1 MTKIQVYIAVVVET
15 YGFLQSFI
23 SFRGIC
29 KGDENRV
36 KILSVD
42 KEIKRE

>member
-1 MTKIQVYIAVVVET
+1 MTREACGIS
-15 YGFLQSFI
+15 FLQRACS
-23 SFRGIC
+23 SS
-29 KGDENRV
+29 NRV

>member
-1 MTKIQVYIAVVVET
+1 MCSAGNERTQEET
-15 YGFLQSFI
+15 P
-23 SFRGIC
+23 
-29 KGDENRV
+29 NRV

>member
-1 MTKIQVYIAVVVET
+1 MGIALKPT
-15 YGFLQSFI
+15 TLLYYQYTDI
-23 SFRGIC
+23 IRM
-29 KGDENRV
+29 NRV

>member
-1 MTKIQVYIAVVVET
+1 METVWLTVTK
-15 YGFLQSFI
+15 FLSLLTVTKFL
-23 SFRGIC
+23 
-29 KGDENRV
+29 NRV